1 MLNHPQG
8 RSLDVLV
15 HGRRNRTD
23 HPAVSVAM
31 SYLLANLLSL
41 WRTPKLIPS
50 LAVQV
55 THHLLILGTITWHHI
70 TVWVDEEGIETHIAR
85 QETLLTIDIVDESM
99 VEVSTEPLL
108 WRVRLQQFV
117 HQVLEVLSHHRTVV
131 DDVLSL
137 NEVERVME
145 RCGSELH
152 THLVAQL
159 IERHEVRSVL
169 VLNGHTEAHILQS
182 HLAELLQG
190 SIATV
195 ETIVQTT
202 DFIVGLL
209 QALDRD
215 TDTYLRELLRQ
226 VDDTV
231 GEETVGRD
239 YDTVALLI
247 KLTYDVLQVRTN
259 ERLTTR
265 DVGKIH
271 LRKFPDSLYR
281 DFLLWL
287 RRSLVTITHRA
298 TSVASIGHDDRTIQF
313 LFCHNKINLLLFCEK
328 INV

>member
-1 MLNHPQG
+1 
-8 RSLDVLV
+8 
-15 HGRRNRTD
+15 
-23 HPAVSVAM
+23 M
-31 SYLLANLLSL
+31 SYLLTNLLSL
-41 WRTPKLIPS
+41 WRTPKLIPG

-108 WRVRLQQFV
+108 RRVRLQQLV

-145 RCGSELH
+145 RCGSKLH

-159 IERHEVRSVL
+159 IERHEVWSVF

-182 HLAELLQG
+182 HLAEFLQG
-190 SIATV
+190 CIATI
-195 ETIVQTT
+195 ETIVQAT
-202 DFIVGLL
+202 DFIIGLL
-209 QALDRD
+209 QTLDRD
-215 TDTYLRELLRQ
+215 TDTNLRELLRQ

-231 GEETVGRD
+231 GEEAVGRD

-247 KLTYDVLQVRTN
+247 KLTYDILQIRTD

-271 LRKFPDSLYR
+271 LRKFLDSLYR
-281 DFLLWL
+281 DFLLWF
-287 RRSLVTITHRA
+287 RRSLVTITHRTTRIA
-298 TSVASIGHDDRTIQF
+298 TISYNDSTI
-313 LFCHNKINLLLFCEK
+313 
-328 INV
+328 